1 MGLLRKTAKA
11 QLRRHGYLVRP
22 TPDGFDAFCER
33 AETIAAR
40 HRAQTVDDVVALR
53 TKYANPVFGDVLV
66 WDLVQK
72 LALVVDPSD
81 ENLGTT
87 NQLLHALQVADAM
100 AAHGIDD
107 GDMLIAALTHDLG
120 KLLLLVGEAPENVVC
135 MNEPIGDYALGVGL
149 DNCTFQWN
157 HDEFVYTRLKD
168 HAPEPTAWLLR
179 YHSIHVDQCAP
190 LMDERDRACT
200 QCYLRPFRHY
210 DQDFKSQ
217 FSIPRRSIEHYRDL
231 LFDRFP
237 RPVAF

>member
-33 AETIAAR
+33 AETITAR

-53 TKYANPVFGDVLV
+53 TKYANPVFGDV
-66 WDLVQK
+66 
-72 LALVVDPSD
+72 
-81 ENLGTT
+81 
-87 NQLLHALQVADAM
+87 
-100 AAHGIDD
+100 
-107 GDMLIAALTHDLG
+107 LG

-168 HAPEPTAWLLR
+168 HVPEPTAWLLR